1 MYEEIK
7 ELLMLKPIIF
17 IVVIAVLSSTILVF
31 LPFGLNPFSRRATV
45 IRSESMQPTFGR
57 GDVIFL
63 KDTDVEEVREGNVV
77 AVNVPGYYQENY
89 GYPPTI
95 VHRVVDVS
103 TIDGEIYLETRGD
116 ANSQTDIFRSS
127 RENLVGV
134 YTGGRIGSAGLI
146 LLFAGSLTGM
156 LTLVLVFVI
165 LIIAIYLP
173 WYVEKKEDL
182 FVDMRKIRETVEGL
196 EDKISEVERDT
207 YAGDEERLNERFEVK
222 ENESIV
228 DSFINRKRR
237 R

>member
-1 MYEEIK
+1 MYEEMK
-7 ELLMLKPIIF
+7 ELPMLKSITF
-17 IVVIAVLSSTILVF
+17 IVVMVILSSTVLVF
-31 LPFGLNPFSRRATV
+31 LPFGLNPFGRRATV

-63 KDTDVEEVREGNVV
+63 KDMDVEEVREGDVV

-89 GYPPTI
+89 GYPPTV

-103 TIDGEIYLETRGD
+103 TIDGETYLETRGD

-134 YTGGRIGSAGLI
+134 YTGGSIGSLGLI

-156 LTLVLVFVI
+156 LTLMLVFVI

-182 FVDMRKIRETVEGL
+182 FIDMKKIRETVEGL
-196 EDKISEVERDT
+196 EDKISDVERGT
-207 YAGDEERLNERFEVK
+207 YTDDESSKERFEVK

>member
-1 MYEEIK
+1 MYEEMK
-7 ELLMLKPIIF
+7 ELPMLKSITF
-17 IVVIAVLSSTILVF
+17 IVVMVILSSAVLVF
-31 LPFGLNPFSRRATV
+31 LPFELNPFGRRATV

-57 GDVIFL
+57 GDVILL
-63 KDTDVEEVREGNVV
+63 KDMDVEDIQEGDVI

-89 GYPPTI
+89 GYPQTV

-103 TIDGEIYLETRGD
+103 TIDGETYFETRGD

-127 RENLVGV
+127 KENLVGV
-134 YTGGRIGSAGLI
+134 YTGGRIGSVGLI

-182 FVDMRKIRETVEGL
+182 FVDMKKIRETVEGL
-196 EDKISEVERDT
+196 EDKISEVEN
-207 YAGDEERLNERFEVK
+207 AACDEKSSNERYEVK
-222 ENESIV
+222 EDESIV
-228 DSFINRKRR
+228 DSFLNRKRR
-237 R
+237 G